1 MVSLSNAYVTL
12 QEHTVKGA
20 FMYTENEKKIT
31 GPSNIMTEMLKASP
45 DECSQLIADLINAI
59 VKEWKVPEE

>member
-1 MVSLSNAYVTL
+1 
-12 QEHTVKGA
+12 
-20 FMYTENEKKIT
+20 MYTENEKKIT